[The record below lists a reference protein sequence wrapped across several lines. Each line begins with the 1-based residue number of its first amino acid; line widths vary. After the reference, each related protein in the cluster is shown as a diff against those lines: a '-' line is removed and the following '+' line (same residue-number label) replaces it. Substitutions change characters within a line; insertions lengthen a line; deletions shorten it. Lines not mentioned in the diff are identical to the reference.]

1 MKNITFLIFSLALI
15 TFSTYGQQIHM
26 FDQTYM
32 DNAIYNPAAVGYNNT
47 YDFSFI
53 RNQRWGD
60 FDGGSS
66 SNLILFD
73 SPLKENNGI
82 GLNFTSNKIGI
93 SNSNSVLV
101 NYAQVFKISNSQN
114 IRFGIGLGVLDTR
127 LDFANISAAQA
138 DDPLLLQNSENSN
151 TSFNSS
157 FGLYYSL
164 NKFEFGF
171 SVPQIFTSSAEFD
184 DGLNSTSYNYLRH
197 YIGSAKYTFMLMDN
211 NLLLSPIF
219 YGRYVNDIP
228 FQYDLGAVAEF
239 KNSYWAGVTYKSNYA
254 IAANVGFI
262 INDKFKV
269 GYAYEIAISNN
280 KGSNVNQEFFLGI
293 SLPSSKTKKSNINL
307 DSIKKSHR
315 EELYSKQVIIDSLL
329 KQSSTVMHD
338 TVILDYTVVDTV
350 FITMDKRGISDSTV
364 VGSRVPIKTLVVEN
378 SIDEISPLNSNET
391 VQRSYYVIAGA
402 FSERNNAYKAFK
414 DVSRTNFP
422 HVQIFYNKSNS
433 LYYVI
438 LEASLS
444 YSKITEVLNLAYQKN
459 YSDAWILKYTPTIY
473 LID

>member
-1 MKNITFLIFSLALI
+1 
-15 TFSTYGQQIHM
+15 M

-32 DNAIYNPAAVGYNNT
+32 DNAIYNPAAAGYNST
-47 YDFSFI
+47 YDFLFL

-73 SPLKENNGI
+73 APIMKNSGV

-93 SNSNSVLV
+93 STSTSVLM
-101 NYAQVFKISNSQN
+101 NYAQGFKINNSQN

-127 LDFANISAAQA
+127 LDFANISSAQL

-157 FGLYYSL
+157 FGVYYTF
-164 NKFEFGF
+164 NKLELGV
-171 SVPQIFTSSAEFD
+171 SIPQIFTSTAVFE
-184 DGLNSTSYNYLRH
+184 DGDNSTSFNYLRH
-197 YIGSAKYTFMLMDN
+197 YMASLKYTFLLMN
-211 NLLLSPIF
+211 NDLVLSPVF

-228 FQYDLGAVAEF
+228 FQYDIGAVAEY
-239 KNSYWAGVTYKSNYA
+239 KNTFWGGVTYKSDYA
-254 IAANVGFI
+254 VSANVGYI
-262 INDKFKV
+262 INEKFKV
-269 GYAYEIAISNN
+269 GYAYEIALSNN

-293 SLPSSKTKKSNINL
+293 SLPSSKTKKSNVNL
-307 DSIKKSHR
+307 DSIKKAHR
-315 EELYSKQVIIDSLL
+315 EELYSKQIVIDSLL
-329 KQSSTVMHD
+329 KLSSTVVRD

-350 FITMDKRGISDSTV
+350 FITMDKRGISDSSVT
-364 VGSRVPIKTLVVEN
+364 GTKTPIKSLVVEN
-378 SIDEISPLNSNET
+378 SIDEISSLNTDET

-402 FSERNNAYKAFK
+402 FSQRNNAYKAFK
-414 DVSRTNFP
+414 DVSRTYFP
-422 HVQIFYNKSNS
+422 HVQIFFNKSNK